1 MNRAFIFNNGVA
13 REVAFAEAPVHLNGE
28 ALVWVHIDGSDPAGL
43 DWVQRCTDLPEV
55 AHQALLA
62 VETRPRTDPI
72 GNGAIINLRSPGTN
86 PENDPDTLVSTR
98 FWVERG
104 RTLSLA
110 YRPTFALEPTIMS
123 FLAGEIRD
131 PGDLITRFAREST
144 ALLDPDIA
152 ALGDRL
158 DEIEIQVDA
167 NIERSTRR
175 QVSALRGE
183 AIGYRRFIAPQRF
196 ALERLATLPVDWL
209 DEHDRIHLRDA
220 ADRFARMSEELE
232 SVRERAAVVHDELTD
247 LRSEKMDSR
256 ALLLSIVA
264 LIFLPLTFI
273 TGLLGMNVKGIP
285 YAEEVWAFWGV
296 VGFCAVMAMMVL
308 GWFIRVRWVRGR

>member
-1 MNRAFIFNNGVA
+1 MTRAFIFNNGVA
-13 REVAFAEAPVHLNGE
+13 REVPFDEAPVHLNGD
-28 ALVWVHIDGSDPAGL
+28 ALVWVHIDGSDQAGL
-43 DWVQRCTDLPEV
+43 DWVSRCTDMPEV
-55 AHQALLA
+55 AQEALLA

-104 RTLSLA
+104 RTVSLA
-110 YRPTFALEPTIMS
+110 YRTTRALEPTVAA
-123 FLAGEIRD
+123 FLSGLVLD
-131 PGDLITRFAREST
+131 PGDLITCFAREST

-183 AIGYRRFIAPQRF
+183 AIGYRRFIAPQRL

-285 YAEEVWAFWGV
+285 YAEEAWAFWGV
-296 VGFCAVMAMMVL
+296 VGFCAVLAMMVL
-308 GWFIRVRWVRGR
+308 AWFIRVRWVRGR